1 MRELRNQRDDGG
13 ARRTPSAG
21 KARTDAAA
29 TAGTTPAA
37 RSVVALQ
44 RLVGNAAV
52 ARLLSA
58 RTQGEDGGEQA
69 AAVQREHVEQ
79 VLRSPGRPLEAPVRA
94 EWEARYGTDL
104 SGVRVHTDSAAHRA
118 AVSVQAVAFTSGSH
132 IAFQRGRYDPGSP
145 GGNRLL
151 GHELSHYNQQ
161 RAGTVP
167 GTDNGNGLSVSDPS
181 DALEK
186 AADADADAALRRPV
200 QTDAEHDHA

>member
-1 MRELRNQRDDGG
+1 MRELRNQRDDDG

-21 KARTDAAA
+21 KARAGDAA
-29 TAGTTPAA
+29 TAGVTPSA

-52 ARLLSA
+52 ARMLSA
-58 RTQGEDGGEQA
+58 RSQGEDGEQA

-104 SGVRVHTDSAAHRA
+104 SGVRVHTDSTAHQA

-132 IAFQRGRYDPGSP
+132 IAFQQGQYAPGSP

-161 RAGTVP
+161 RSGTVP

-200 QTDAEHDHA
+200 PAEPEHDHT